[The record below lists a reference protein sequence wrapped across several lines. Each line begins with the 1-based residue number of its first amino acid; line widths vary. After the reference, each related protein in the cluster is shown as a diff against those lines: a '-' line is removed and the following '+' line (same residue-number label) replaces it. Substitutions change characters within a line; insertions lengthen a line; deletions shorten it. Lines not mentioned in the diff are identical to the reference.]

1 MRDPERIPLVLAA
14 VERQWRKDSD
24 ARLGQVI
31 VNLLRLNRN
40 VPYEDESRV
49 LFNVEDGELLSW
61 IEPKTEE
68 ERRYIDEEP
77 RKAREGC
84 KNGSERCECGDP
96 GQTRIARRI
105 WNGLRNAIMEAWR
118 AVRARPSFTGGSSA
132 APKRFGSALPSRYD
146 RPTRR
151 ASVKETL
158 GQRMTPL
165 KGGEARGGRTD

>member
-14 VERQWRKDSD
+14 VERQWRKNPD

-77 RKAREGC
+77 RKARKGWQEW
-84 KNGSERCECGDP
+84 ERAM
-96 GQTRIARRI
+96 RVRRS
-105 WNGLRNAIMEAWR
+105 R
-118 AVRARPSFTGGSSA
+118 ADQ
-132 APKRFGSALPSRYD
+132 D
-146 RPTRR
+146 R
-151 ASVKETL
+151 
-158 GQRMTPL
+158 
-165 KGGEARGGRTD
+165 